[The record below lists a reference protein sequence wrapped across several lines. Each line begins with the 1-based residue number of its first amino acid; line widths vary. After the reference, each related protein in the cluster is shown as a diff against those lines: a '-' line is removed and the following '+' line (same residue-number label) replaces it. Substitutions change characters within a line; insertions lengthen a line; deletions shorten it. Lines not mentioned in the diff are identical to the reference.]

1 MTLLFLVLVTG
12 AWDDFAPPRD
22 VPVRPARSRE
32 VTEAYDD
39 VDKAI
44 ADWQAERKT
53 FKEEQHEQ
61 AVIRDVLDLKAQ
73 PWPDPRDVEV
83 VKNPGFKGGRSK
95 VVEPQGRKLSP
106 AEARLQAELDAAEAR
121 AEDYRRRC
129 AEDPAGCAKGAAAKK
144 RLDDG
149 NQAFDDAARERQA
162 ELDRREQEIAKKQQA
177 LEEQQKALEDQQK
190 EMAEEA
196 EKMKKALD
204 ARRKATEAQ
213 GRQND
218 AALRGI
224 VDALSDE

>member
-1 MTLLFLVLVTG
+1 MTLLLLLLVVG
-12 AWDDFAPPRD
+12 AWDDFPPRPD
-22 VPVRPARSRE
+22 VPVRSPRSGE
-32 VTEAYDD
+32 LSDAYDD
-39 VDKAI
+39 VARAI
-44 ADWQAERKT
+44 AVWQAERKA
-53 FKEEQHEQ
+53 FQEEQHEQ
-61 AVIRDVLDLKAQ
+61 QAIRDVLDLKAQ

-95 VVEPQGRKLSP
+95 VVAPKGRQPSP
-106 AEARLQAELDAAEAR
+106 AEQRLQAELDAAEAR

-129 AEDPAGCAKGAAAKK
+129 AEDPAGCARGAGAKK

-149 NQAFDDAARERQA
+149 NRAFDDDARERQA
-162 ELDRREQEIAKKQQA
+162 ELERREQELARKQQA
-177 LEEQQKALEDQQK
+177 LEAQQQALEERQK

-204 ARRKATEAQ
+204 ARRKMTEAQ
-213 GRQND
+213 ARQND